1 MGQGGPR
8 RPLPSCQRRKP
19 HESSRNRKCVLF
31 YFFCLFVEVHFLSL
45 SLLREGRAACS
56 FFFGRARPLSLS
68 FLSPPSLLCNKT
80 LSLLKVRVFVLRL
93 FLRLGLR
100 LVVVVRGHRGLDSR
114 AARGGRGAAWGG
126 AGLAA
131 RRVRGARDGRRWV
144 LLVAPVV
151 PTALARPQPLSSSG
165 CRCGRGQPSK

>member
-1 MGQGGPR
+1 
-8 RPLPSCQRRKP
+8 
-19 HESSRNRKCVLF
+19 
-31 YFFCLFVEVHFLSL
+31 LFVEVHFLSL

-114 AARGGRGAAWGG
+114 AALG
-126 AGLAA
+126 
-131 RRVRGARDGRRWV
+131 VEED
-144 LLVAPVV
+144 
-151 PTALARPQPLSSSG
+151 LS
-165 CRCGRGQPSK
+165 